1 MAKFEAFGSS
11 RTGISILWY
20 RDHTQGKFISIS
32 LKHCRASTEIYI
44 KELAKHLC
52 ALDYKWVKKAFKHT
66 LIAALEA
73 LSMKK
78 ED

>member
-1 MAKFEAFGSS
+1 MN
-11 RTGISILWY
+11 Y
-20 RDHTQGKFISIS
+20 
-32 LKHCRASTEIYI
+32 RASTEIYI

-52 ALDYKWVKKAFKHT
+52 SLDYNWVKNAFKHT
-66 LIAALEA
+66 LVAALEA